1 MTEDRISLERPKGP
15 AAVAITEVVEAVA
28 HAPEPWPDVGE
39 LLRKL
44 EEDERIGFR
53 ARWLLPEVIAW
64 MRVNELF
71 SDDTRCYD
79 YITKVL
85 TDAAIQAAVQWVVNR
100 EHEFNSTIDE
110 LFRRSA
116 RYRDSTAFR
125 EMIDFCARFRAY
137 APFNNMLV
145 KVQNRSCAFY
155 ATEKHW
161 REEFDCRLK
170 EDARPMLIL
179 APMHP
184 VMLVYDID
192 SVENPPMPE
201 KLKEFGT
208 AKGQWDQRCMD
219 MLLENATRWGIRVEF
234 KTLSSTHG
242 GFATHDQRSKRFKK
256 RIVVHDGL
264 DERGRYSVLCHE
276 MAHILL
282 GHLGTDEDM
291 WWPSRAGLTL
301 QVVEIEAESVSH
313 IVLNRVGLES
323 ASPAYLSSYISDGSI
338 PEEVSVDLIAKVSAK
353 LEEMSRR
360 ELTAPKTREQRM
372 ARSKA
377 KVRGAA
383 SQNELFQ

>member
-1 MTEDRISLERPKGP
+1 MPAPQPAPDETPTLAMRVFDFIENLMDGPK
-15 AAVAITEVVEAVA
+15 
-28 HAPEPWPDVGE
+28 PWPDAAA
-39 LLRKL
+39 LLTAI
-44 EEDERIGFR
+44 ESEDSLGWTS
-53 ARWLLPEVIAW
+53 RWAVKQAIEWLRLNEV
-64 MRVNELF
+64 F
-71 SDDTRCYD
+71 SDRDDRHHYVNQ
-79 YITKVL
+79 VL
-85 TDAAIQAAVQWVVNR
+85 SDDALEAAVRGAVR
-100 EHEFNSTIDE
+100 KEEEFKSTIDD
-110 LFRRSA
+110 LFRRSSS
-116 RYRDSTAFR
+116 YRDSVAFQ
-125 EMIDFCARFRAY
+125 EMIHFCARFRAY

-208 AKGQWDQRCMD
+208 AKGQWDRRCMEL
-219 MLLENATRWGIRVEF
+219 LLENATRWGIRVEF

-282 GHLGTDEDM
+282 GHLGTDADM

-338 PEEVSVDLIAKVSAK
+338 PEQVSVDLIAKVSAK

-360 ELTAPKTREQRM
+360 ELTAPKTREQRT
-372 ARSKA
+372 ARPR
-377 KVRGAA
+377 VRAHGAA